1 MLKHDWG
8 SDTSAL
14 LAAAGLQTRTKRVGG
29 GYREVHYTAA
39 ELLEVAASL
48 GLQLREV
55 LACNEQLE
63 EENRLL
69 REQRTHTEESV
80 RLRSEFSV
88 LETSYTELETWYSE
102 LQSSHAALKASH
114 AELQSSHK
122 EMRVELVAS
131 RKDQTVEER
140 KWLQELEG
148 IKFAHAEMEAE
159 LVASHEQ
166 RLGAVR
172 DELEATRAACAA
184 QLERIRELEVEVRR
198 VSMSEATAVREA
210 AEAHEWQSELEEM
223 RVESTSA
230 LARVVAE
237 HEVQMATLLEELT
250 LFESREE
257 SMHVTSCALRRVAET
272 ALAQEMKSR
281 SLASPIANHEHEIA
295 KDQAAAGAKVKPSSP
310 LHRDLTKRRASG
322 PPGAAPHGTFRPSPL
337 VSREPSGESV
347 ASAHGAQRSGRSSVS
362 LSRESSGESYYHHH
376 SAAACHSCVEVT
388 TTASEVSGAAS
399 KVVVGGGASWSAT
412 AGGGGGGGGGGD
424 HYSTPPLFT
433 KPKVYHA
440 EAKAFA
446 SEGTTWSGV
455 SGNIQ
460 VEWSSEMT
468 SLQSRVRADQER
480 YEKLKQ
486 RMRARA

>member
-1 MLKHDWG
+1 M
-8 SDTSAL
+8 
-14 LAAAGLQTRTKRVGG
+14 
-29 GYREVHYTAA
+29 
-39 ELLEVAASL
+39 AASL

-148 IKFAHAEMEAE
+148 LQFAHAEMEAE

-347 ASAHGAQRSGRSSVS
+347 ARPRRAAERPELRLAVARIER
-362 LSRESSGESYYHHH
+362 RELLPPPP
-376 SAAACHSCVEVT
+376 AAACHSCVEVT

-399 KVVVGGGASWSAT
+399 KVVVGGGAPGPPRPPPPPPAAAAAAITT
-412 AGGGGGGGGGGD
+412 ARRR
-424 HYSTPPLFT
+424 
-433 KPKVYHA
+433 
-440 EAKAFA
+440 
-446 SEGTTWSGV
+446 
-455 SGNIQ
+455 
-460 VEWSSEMT
+460 SSRSPRCTMPRRRR
-468 SLQSRVRADQER
+468 SRRRVRR
-480 YEKLKQ
+480 G
-486 RMRARA
+486 RASPATFRSSGPAR

>member
-322 PPGAAPHGTFRPSPL
+322 RRARRRTAPSIRARSCRGSPAARASPPRRRAER
-337 VSREPSGESV
+337 
-347 ASAHGAQRSGRSSVS
+347 RSSVS
-362 LSRESSGESYYHHH
+362 LSRESSGESYCYHH

-388 TTASEVSGAAS
+388 TTASEVGGAAS
-399 KVVVGGGASWSAT
+399 SRRRRRRLPVPQPPPPPPAA
-412 AGGGGGGGGGGD
+412 AAAARC
-424 HYSTPPLFT
+424 STPPLFT

-440 EAKAFA
+440 EAKAAFT

-455 SGNIQ
+455 SGSISGRG
-460 VEWSSEMT
+460 SSEMT

-480 YEKLKQ
+480 
-486 RMRARA
+486 